1 MNNYFAGNAVC
12 VKLMDKLGCCVQKV
26 KKACHMKKEG
36 SAVIGEVLVMIVVVA
51 MAALFHK
58 IYEKC
63 MEKKEKWRREYALMH
78 VGNVVSGYGDV
89 FRA

>member
-1 MNNYFAGNAVC
+1 MNIYFAGNAVC

-51 MAALFHK
+51 MAALFK
-58 IYEKC
+58 
-63 MEKKEKWRREYALMH
+63 
-78 VGNVVSGYGDV
+78 SGGLK
-89 FRA
+89 FIQEIWTTMTTTASTMFS

>member
-1 MNNYFAGNAVC
+1 MKTYFAGNAVC

-51 MAALFHK
+51 MAALFK
-58 IYEKC
+58 
-63 MEKKEKWRREYALMH
+63 
-78 VGNVVSGYGDV
+78 SGGLR
-89 FRA
+89 FIQEIWTTMTTTASTMFS

>member
-1 MNNYFAGNAVC
+1 MNIYFAGNAVC

-51 MAALFHK
+51 MAALFK
-58 IYEKC
+58 
-63 MEKKEKWRREYALMH
+63 
-78 VGNVVSGYGDV
+78 SGGLR
-89 FRA
+89 FIQEIWTTMTTTASTMFS

>member
-12 VKLMDKLGCCVQKV
+12 AKLMDKLGCCVQKV

-51 MAALFHK
+51 MAALFK
-58 IYEKC
+58 
-63 MEKKEKWRREYALMH
+63 
-78 VGNVVSGYGDV
+78 SGGLR
-89 FRA
+89 FIQEIWTTMTTTASTMFS

>member
-1 MNNYFAGNAVC
+1 MNNYFAGNVVC

-51 MAALFHK
+51 MAALFK
-58 IYEKC
+58 
-63 MEKKEKWRREYALMH
+63 
-78 VGNVVSGYGDV
+78 SGGLR
-89 FRA
+89 FIQEIWTTMTTTASTMFS

>member
-12 VKLMDKLGCCVQKV
+12 VKLMAKLGCWVQKV

-51 MAALFHK
+51 MAALFK
-58 IYEKC
+58 
-63 MEKKEKWRREYALMH
+63 
-78 VGNVVSGYGDV
+78 SGGLK
-89 FRA
+89 FIQEIWTTMTTTASTMFS

>member
-1 MNNYFAGNAVC
+1 MNNYFVGNAVC

-51 MAALFHK
+51 MAALFK
-58 IYEKC
+58 
-63 MEKKEKWRREYALMH
+63 
-78 VGNVVSGYGDV
+78 SGGLR
-89 FRA
+89 FIQEIWTTMTTTASTMFS

>member
-51 MAALFHK
+51 MAALFK
-58 IYEKC
+58 AGGLKFIQEIWTT
-63 MEKKEKWRREYALMH
+63 MTTTASTMF
-78 VGNVVSGYGDV
+78 S
-89 FRA
+89 

>member
-1 MNNYFAGNAVC
+1 MNMYKMEENEPMNNYFAGNAVC

-51 MAALFHK
+51 MAALFK
-58 IYEKC
+58 
-63 MEKKEKWRREYALMH
+63 
-78 VGNVVSGYGDV
+78 SGGLK
-89 FRA
+89 FIQEIWTTMTTTASTMFS

>member
-51 MAALFHK
+51 MAALFK
-58 IYEKC
+58 
-63 MEKKEKWRREYALMH
+63 
-78 VGNVVSGYGDV
+78 SGGLRFIQEIWTNMTTKTYTM
-89 FRA
+89 FS

>member
-51 MAALFHK
+51 MAALFK
-58 IYEKC
+58 
-63 MEKKEKWRREYALMH
+63 
-78 VGNVVSGYGDV
+78 SGGLR
-89 FRA
+89 FIQEIWTTMTTTASTMIS